1 MLESSGQF
9 DPTRYIGKR
18 VQIKSLIEEILEG
31 EIIRRLLIYPFP
43 SRTYDFLVKLDKEVT
58 FPSPFFKWW
67 HNFRRKRNRPKKELS
82 TRFVIIDFR
91 NPDNVEKELHGFV
104 ESELS
109 APIAAYVIDQGIAES
124 ENSKLSEWDVRNGK
138 IYPIGP
144 ARVQIIEDE
153 SK

>member
-1 MLESSGQF
+1 L
-9 DPTRYIGKR
+9 
-18 VQIKSLIEEILEG
+18 
-31 EIIRRLLIYPFP
+31 
-43 SRTYDFLVKLDKEVT
+43 
-58 FPSPFFKWW
+58 
-67 HNFRRKRNRPKKELS
+67 RRKRNRPERELH
-82 TRFVIIDFR
+82 TKFIIIDFR
-91 NPDNVEKELHGFV
+91 NPENIEKELYGFV

-109 APIAAYVIDQGIAES
+109 APIAYYVIDQGIAES

>member
-1 MLESSGQF
+1 V
-9 DPTRYIGKR
+9 R
-18 VQIKSLIEEILEG
+18 
-31 EIIRRLLIYPFP
+31 
-43 SRTYDFLVKLDKEVT
+43 LDKSIS
-58 FPSPFFKWW
+58 FRSPFFKWW
-67 HNFRRKRNRPKKELS
+67 HNLHRKRNRPERELH
-82 TRFVIIDFR
+82 TKFIIIDFR
-91 NPDNVEKELHGFV
+91 NPENIEKELHGFV